1 MHDLREIRENPEKFK
16 TGLIRRC
23 EDSTVID
30 KVLNLDEERRK
41 LILEVE
47 TLKSKRNSESQQV
60 GLLKKKGEDASEII
74 VAMKRLGD
82 EIKELDE
89 KQGLIET
96 QIEELLLGIPNV
108 PHPSIPDGKDDK
120 ENVTVN
126 LWGEPTKF
134 TFDPKPHWD
143 IGTDLDILD
152 FDRAGKITGS
162 RFTIMK
168 KSAAKLSRALISF
181 MIDVHTS
188 QNGYSEIYP
197 PYMVN
202 SASMTGTGQL
212 PKFAED
218 AFKIDKTDYWLVPT
232 AEVPVT
238 NMYRDEILDI
248 SDLPIYH
255 VAYTACFRAEAGSA
269 GRDTR
274 GLIRQHQFDK
284 VELVKFVL
292 PEDSYNE
299 LDKLTANAARILE
312 LLGLPYRKVMM
323 CTGDVGFS
331 AAKKFDLEVWMPS
344 YNNYVE
350 ISSCS
355 NFEAFQARRANI
367 RFRREAGAKPEFV
380 HTLNG
385 SGLAVGRTI
394 AAIMEN
400 YQTEDGSVIVPEAL
414 RPYMGI
420 DKISK

>member
-218 AFKIDKTDYWLVPT
+218 AFKIDKTDYWLVPS

-238 NMYRDEILDI
+238 NMYRDEILDV

-344 YNNYVE
+344 YNNYV
-350 ISSCS
+350 
-355 NFEAFQARRANI
+355 
-367 RFRREAGAKPEFV
+367 
-380 HTLNG
+380 
-385 SGLAVGRTI
+385 
-394 AAIMEN
+394 
-400 YQTEDGSVIVPEAL
+400 
-414 RPYMGI
+414 
-420 DKISK
+420 

>member
-238 NMYRDEILDI
+238 NMYRDEILDV

>member
-30 KVLNLDEERRK
+30 KVLHLDEERRK

-238 NMYRDEILDI
+238 NMYRDEVLDV

>member
-218 AFKIDKTDYWLVPT
+218 AFKIDKTDYWLVPS

-238 NMYRDEILDI
+238 NMYRDEILDV